1 MEVVEPAS
9 KGGDEASSTI
19 VEVKPGLTAGGL
31 VEVTPTGKGA
41 LEAGDEVVVG
51 TADGTP
57 TSTPDDADPS
67 RG

>member
-1 MEVVEPAS
+1 MVEPAS
-9 KGGDEASSTI
+9 NGDDEASSTVVV
-19 VEVKPGLTAGGL
+19 VEPGLTAGGL
-31 VEVTPTGKGA
+31 VEVTPTDKGA
-41 LEAGDEVVVG
+41 LQAGDEVVVG